1 MTNRQLVLERQLGNS
16 DNPDMS
22 LVMREARLASIRHR
36 LEVMDR
42 ARLTYALTVTETIQ
56 YNHLVARERRL
67 LRRVVTAASGLRT

>member
-1 MTNRQLVLERQLGNS
+1 MINRQLVLERQLFHS

-42 ARLTYALTVTETIQ
+42 ARLTGALTVTETIQ
-56 YNHLVARERRL
+56 YNHLAARERRL
-67 LRRVVTAASGLRT
+67 LRRVVSAASAPQT